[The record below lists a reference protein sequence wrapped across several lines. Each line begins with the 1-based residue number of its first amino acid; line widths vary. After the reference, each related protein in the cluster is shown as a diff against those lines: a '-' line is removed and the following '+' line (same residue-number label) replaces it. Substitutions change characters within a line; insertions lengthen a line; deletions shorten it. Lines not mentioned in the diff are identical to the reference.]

1 MTSRA
6 HWELPADPA
15 QALRQWAAELLGARL
30 EEGPAAMRERVMSQL
45 AISDG
50 APLANWHEAVDALF
64 RPRSEF
70 RWDDWPEFRRAMEAR
85 LIEEIAG
92 FAGRLRKTS
101 AAQHAGEWKVL
112 SEWCSAFPI
121 FERRLSALL
130 PALEVDLSDQLLPEG
145 RTGDLMRL
153 AQELVLLPLP
163 KRTRRRIEALEAMY
177 AEPDLWEGAARQVQQ
192 DYPQIAELVPELFT
206 ELASISSRREA
217 ASRLR
222 WRRSS
227 SESGPPSHE
236 AEEPAVKRRLP
247 HQLEEIVLSRHQV
260 FWLLC
265 LVALAVASI
274 IRILSK

>member
-15 QALRQWAAELLGARL
+15 QALRQWAAELLGTRL

-50 APLANWHEAVDALF
+50 APLANWHEAIDALF
-64 RPRSEF
+64 APPAEF
-70 RWDDWPEFRRAMEAR
+70 NWNDWPEFRRAMEAR
-85 LIEEIAG
+85 LTEEIAG

-101 AAQHAGEWKVL
+101 AAQRASEWNVL
-112 SEWCSAFPI
+112 SEWCRAFPI
-121 FERRLSALL
+121 FERRLSALR
-130 PALEVDLSDQLLPEG
+130 PAIEVDLSDQSTPEG
-145 RTGDLMRL
+145 KTGDLMRL

-163 KRTRRRIEALEAMY
+163 KRTRHRVEALEAMY

-192 DYPQIAELVPELFT
+192 DHPRIAELVPELFT
-206 ELASISSRREA
+206 ELVALSSRREA

-227 SESGPPSHE
+227 SESRSPSHE
-236 AEEPAVKRRLP
+236 AEGPAEKRRLP
-247 HQLEEIVLSRHQV
+247 HHLEEIVLSRHQA